1 MGVIYMVAITSYN
14 NGGLLSRLCVLDTW
28 KPINAKKESVFVAFS
43 YANDIAETEQAP
55 NQKITTKPMLAY
67 NNITLKNGKK
77 ITNHH
82 VLYDKDEWDKVEDV
96 LNTEGDK
103 PVFNGKTFKD
113 KSGQNRVDV
122 NSVERTDIPFN
133 AALHKQ
139 RTLQERAK
147 QRQTIEQRNVA
158 RQAEQA
164 RELE

>member
-1 MGVIYMVAITSYN
+1 MVAISN
-14 NGGLLSRLCVLDTW
+14 NNSLLRRLCVIDTW
-28 KPINAKKESVFVAFS
+28 KPVNANKESVFVAFS
-43 YANDIAETEQAP
+43 YANDIAGTEQAP
-55 NQKITTKPMLAY
+55 NQKIETKPMLAY

-77 ITNHH
+77 ITNHY
-82 VLYDKDEWDKVEDV
+82 VLYDKAEWDKVEDV

-133 AALHKQ
+133 ASLHKQ

-147 QRQTIEQRNVA
+147 QVKNQKA
-158 RQAEQA
+158 RQAEGG